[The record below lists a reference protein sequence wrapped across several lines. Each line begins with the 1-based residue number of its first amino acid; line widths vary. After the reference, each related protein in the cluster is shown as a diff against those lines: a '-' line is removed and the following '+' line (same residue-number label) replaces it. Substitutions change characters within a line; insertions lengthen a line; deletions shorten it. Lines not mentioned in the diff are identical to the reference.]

1 MRISDW
7 SSDVCSSDLQPPS
20 SATIRSAIPLRMARL
35 LIAMT
40 LFTRRRG
47 PPLTEPTTHR
57 KIKNR
62 DEEDAKACRCKHAAD
77 HAGPDGDP
85 ARRASAGRD
94 EQRDHAPDRSEE
106 HTSELQS
113 LMRISYAV

>member
-7 SSDVCSSDLQPPS
+7 SSDVCSSDLGAKLQPPS

-62 DEEDAKACRCKHAAD
+62 DEEDDKACRCKHAAD

-85 ARRASAGRD
+85 ARPAHPGLA
-94 EQRDHAPDRSEE
+94 DHGE
-106 HTSELQS
+106 HPPAQGPHHQYKRT
-113 LMRISYAV
+113 

>member
-1 MRISDW
+1 MYVVSYFFL
-7 SSDVCSSDLQPPS
+7 SSRRRHTRCALVTGVQTCALP
-20 SATIRSAIPLRMARL
+20 IFRSAIPLRMARL

-94 EQRDHAPDRSEE
+94 EQRDHASDKG
-106 HTSELQS
+106 Q
-113 LMRISYAV
+113 

>member
-7 SSDVCSSDLQPPS
+7 SSDVCSSDLSAAVGRSGLTCGGAKLQPPS

-47 PPLTEPTTHR
+47 PPLTEPKTHR

-62 DEEDAKACRCKHAAD
+62 DEEDAKACQIE
-77 HAGPDGDP
+77 
-85 ARRASAGRD
+85 RASCR
-94 EQRDHAPDRSEE
+94 ERVSKY
-106 HTSELQS
+106 L
-113 LMRISYAV
+113 

>member
-1 MRISDW
+1 MNFFFTSRRRHTRCALVTGVQTCALPIS
-7 SSDVCSSDLQPPS
+7 
-20 SATIRSAIPLRMARL
+20 SAIPLRMARL

-40 LFTRRRG
+40 LFTRRG
-47 PPLTEPTTHR
+47 GSPLTEPAAHR

-85 ARRASAGRD
+85 ARRARTGRD
-94 EQRDHAPDRSEE
+94 EQRDHARSEE
-106 HTSELQS
+106 QRLNSSH
-113 LMRISYAV
+113 